1 MNQLTIQKMTKQAF
15 EMNYD
20 LNERSYDLTELG
32 QLIDQAQKDTVCILV
47 EDKLYVNPMP
57 LNDKQDLTNEEIVL
71 KLETLNESFRDAL
84 IHLREFLYSGNRG
97 IEAEQKKKEIQ
108 SLMNQYIHEAKGFVE
123 QGHIMNQDHLKK
135 ASKKYFMVEFLNAVF
150 ENEVYDAEIEI
161 DCGL

>member
-1 MNQLTIQKMTKQAF
+1 MNQLTIQKMTKQSF

-47 EDKLYVNPMP
+47 EDQLYVNPVS
-57 LNDKQDLTNEEIVL
+57 LNIQQDLTSEEIVS

-108 SLMNQYIHEAKGFVE
+108 ALMNQYIREAKGLVE
-123 QGHIMNQDHLKK
+123 QGHIMNQDYLKK

>member
-1 MNQLTIQKMTKQAF
+1 MNQLTIQKITKQAF

-32 QLIDQAQKDTVCILV
+32 QLIDQAQKDTVCMLV
-47 EDKLYVNPMP
+47 EGKLYINPVP
-57 LNDKQDLTNEEIVL
+57 LKAKQDFMNQEIIS
-71 KLETLNESFRDAL
+71 KIETLNESFRDAL

-108 SLMNQYIHEAKGFVE
+108 ALMNQYIHEAKVLVE
-123 QGHIMNQDHLKK
+123 QGHIIDQDHLKK
-135 ASKKYFMVEFLNAVF
+135 ASKKYLMVEFLNAVF